1 MQIDKKNSIDVNVKT
16 RIYWVD
22 MAKGILII
30 LVAMHHMTMRG
41 DELGISCPA
50 IDIFIPIVSAFF
62 YYMSAFFVIAGF
74 FARYDANFKDFVI
87 KNARVLLLPLII
99 FSLLGGILQE
109 IFYEILKGSYN
120 ADALESPSFFI
131 SIDYWFILALFLAKC
146 IYWGV
151 CRISDKFGV
160 RLLVCVGLYF
170 IGVAALEIWLPN
182 YFCWNHALILLVYL
196 PVGQWIVNHL
206 DGWKAFLVSLAV
218 LIAGYCFYRWQ
229 GLNVPA
235 PDGGMLLNL
244 KSALPS
250 LLLCVAGSYVF
261 LKLCSH
267 VKRARLLEIVGRNT
281 LAIYIMHWWVE
292 ILAMKVLRGFFSQ
305 GIWVSTL
312 ATLVVLAAAV
322 FVPCLISELL
332 NRPKL
337 GWVLGKS

>member
-1 MQIDKKNSIDVNVKT
+1 MTELTHNKE
-16 RIYWVD
+16 RIHWID

-50 IDIFIPIVSAFF
+50 ISFFMPLVSTFLF
-62 YYMSAFFVIAGF
+62 YMPAFFVIAGF
-74 FARYDANFKDFVI
+74 FARYDASFKDFII
-87 KNARVLLLPLII
+87 KNARALLLPLII
-99 FSLLGGILQE
+99 FSLLGGILKE

-120 ADALESPSFFI
+120 ADALESTSFFV

-151 CRISDKFGV
+151 SRISEKFWV
-160 RLLVCVGLYF
+160 RLSVCLGFYVL
-170 IGVAALEIWLPN
+170 GVAALKIWLPN

-196 PVGQWIVNHL
+196 PIGQWIFNHL
-206 DGWKAFLVSLAV
+206 DGWKAFLVSLVV
-218 LIAGYCFYRWQ
+218 LIAGCCFYRWQ

-235 PDGGMLLNL
+235 PEGSMLLNL

-250 LLLCVAGSYVF
+250 LLLCVAGSFVF
-261 LKLCSH
+261 LKLCSL
-267 VKRARLLEIVGRNT
+267 VKRARLLEIIGRNT

-292 ILAMKVLRGFFSQ
+292 VLALKVLRGFFSQ
-305 GIWVSTL
+305 GVWVSTM

-322 FVPCLISELL
+322 LVPCLISELL
-332 NRPKL
+332 NHPKL
-337 GWVLGKS
+337 RWVLGKS

>member
-1 MQIDKKNSIDVNVKT
+1 MLIDKTNTIDINVKP
-16 RIYWVD
+16 RLYWVD
-22 MAKGILII
+22 MAKAILII

-50 IDIFIPIVSAFF
+50 ISFFMPLVSTFLF
-62 YYMSAFFVIAGF
+62 YMPAFFVIAGF
-74 FARYDANFKDFVI
+74 FARYDASFKDFVI

-120 ADALESPSFFI
+120 ADALEAPSFFI

-151 CRISDKFGV
+151 SRISEKFWV
-160 RLLVCVGLYF
+160 RLLVCIGFYVL
-170 IGVAALEIWLPN
+170 GVAALEIWLPN

-196 PVGQWIVNHL
+196 PIGQWIFNHL
-206 DGWKAFLVSLAV
+206 DGWKAFLVSLVV
-218 LIAGYCFYRWQ
+218 LIAGCCFYRWQ

-244 KSALPS
+244 KSAMPS
-250 LLLCVAGSYVF
+250 LLLCVAGSFAF
-261 LKLCSH
+261 LKLCSL

-292 ILAMKVLRGFFSQ
+292 VLAMKVMRSFFSQ
-305 GIWVSTL
+305 NVWVSTA
-312 ATLVVLAAAV
+312 ATLVCIAV
-322 FVPCLISELL
+322 AIIIPCLISELL
-332 NRPKL
+332 NRPKVK
-337 GWVLGKS
+337 WILGKS